1 MNTEE
6 YLMIVRNYYFLAVL
20 MVLWFFWLRSPHHLV
35 THTDM
40 FMDEMTEMR
49 SAAKCHRVGGVGR
62 MWVKQDWP

>member
-1 MNTEE
+1 MLLYQKIFGIATRGS
-6 YLMIVRNYYFLAVL
+6 LK
-20 MVLWFFWLRSPHHLV
+20 SPHHLV

-49 SAAKCHRVGGVGR
+49 SAAKCYRVGDVGR